1 MTDKKQSTSARGFKH
16 TLESIMSKFG
26 HKKRKVME
34 MSIDQHLAPDLK
46 DSMFGKLTEDLM
58 FYIFRCLTRNYISFY

>member
-1 MTDKKQSTSARGFKH
+1 
-16 TLESIMSKFG
+16 MSKFG

-46 DSMFGKLTEDLM
+46 DSLFGKLTEDIM
-58 FYIFRCLTRNYISFY
+58 FYIFRCLTRNYIPFY